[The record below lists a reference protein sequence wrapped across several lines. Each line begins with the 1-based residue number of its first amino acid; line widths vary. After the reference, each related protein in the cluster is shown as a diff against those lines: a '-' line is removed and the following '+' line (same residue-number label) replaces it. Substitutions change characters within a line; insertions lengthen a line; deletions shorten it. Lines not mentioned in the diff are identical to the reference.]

1 MNRLLIILLL
11 ASFFHPKQLCA
22 QADSAKGNAYVLWL
36 LPSAKKNI
44 YGISIGLI
52 GSETICNIKGTKKSH
67 GVNFQLFGQGIFV
80 PFNRKSFSY
89 KNTMQ
94 NDSSFM
100 VRQYNPANFRA
111 QHNGILISGFGT
123 WTEASNGIVIS
134 GLSSLG
140 YVMNG
145 IAFNLLSSKYTKMNG
160 ISVSINN
167 EAYEVKGMQIGLINR
182 TNKLSG
188 VQFGLWNVSGKRKLP
203 ILNWGL

>member
-1 MNRLLIILLL
+1 MIRIVIILFL
-11 ASFFHPKQLCA
+11 ASTFLPVELNA
-22 QADSAKGNAYVLWL
+22 QEDSVKGNAYILWL
-36 LPSAKKNI
+36 LPSTKKNI
-44 YGISIGLI
+44 YGLSIGLI
-52 GSETICNIKGTKKSH
+52 GSETICNIKGTKRSH
-67 GVNFQLFGQGIFV
+67 GVNIQLFGQGIFV

-89 KNTMQ
+89 KNTMKD
-94 NDSSFM
+94 DSSFM
-100 VRQYNPANFRA
+100 VKQYDPANFRA

-140 YVMNG
+140 YSMNG
-145 IAFNLLSSKYTKMNG
+145 LAFNLLSSKYTKMNG

-167 EAYEVKGMQIGLINR
+167 EAHEVKGIQFGLVNR

-188 VQFGLWNVSGKRKLP
+188 VQIGLWNVSGKRKLP

>member
-1 MNRLLIILLL
+1 MNRILTILLL
-11 ASFFHPKQLCA
+11 ASCFLPGKLSA
-22 QADSAKGNAYVLWL
+22 QIDSAKGNACVVWL

-44 YGISIGLI
+44 YGLSIGLI

-67 GVNFQLFGQGIFV
+67 GVNAQLFGQGIFV

-89 KNTMQ
+89 NNTMQ

-100 VRQYNPANFRA
+100 VKQYDPTNFRA

-123 WTEASNGIVIS
+123 WTETSNGIVIS

-167 EAYEVKGMQIGLINR
+167 EAHEVKGIQFGLINR

>member
-1 MNRLLIILLL
+1 M
-11 ASFFHPKQLCA
+11 
-22 QADSAKGNAYVLWL
+22 WL

-44 YGISIGLI
+44 YGLSIGLI

-67 GVNFQLFGQGIFV
+67 GINVQLIGQGIFV
-80 PFNRKSFSY
+80 PFNRASFSY
-89 KNTMQ
+89 KNAFQ
-94 NDSSFM
+94 DDSSFM
-100 VRQYNPANFRA
+100 VKQFDPTNFRA

-134 GLSSLG
+134 GLSSIG

-145 IAFNLLSSKYTKMNG
+145 FAFNLLSSKYTKLNG
-160 ISVSINN
+160 VSVSISN
-167 EAYEVKGMQIGLINR
+167 EAFDVKGMQIGLINK